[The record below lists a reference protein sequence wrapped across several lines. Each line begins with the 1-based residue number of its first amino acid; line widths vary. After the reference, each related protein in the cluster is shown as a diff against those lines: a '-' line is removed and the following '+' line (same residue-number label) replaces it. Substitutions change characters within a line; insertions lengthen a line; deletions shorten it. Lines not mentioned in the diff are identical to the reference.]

1 MKLARAEA
9 ASGRGLRRVAINLA
23 EVARNCCIEL
33 EAQAAA
39 KSISLSLD
47 LAETPQLIEGELT
60 LVSEMIG
67 NLIENAIIYTQEGG
81 NVWVSVGNT
90 DGRVVFAVEDNGPGI
105 AETHWPQIFDRFFR
119 PAPAVGEGCGLGL
132 AIVREIAMA
141 HGASVELEAGREGLG
156 ARFFVIF

>member
-1 MKLARAEA
+1 MT
-9 ASGRGLRRVAINLA
+9 
-23 EVARNCCIEL
+23 EL
-33 EAQAAA
+33 
-39 KSISLSLD
+39 
-47 LAETPQLIEGELT
+47 
-60 LVSEMIG
+60 IG

-141 HGASVELEAGREGLG
+141 HGASVELEAGREGRG
-156 ARFFVIF
+156 ARFFVLF